1 MNFIAYHARSVA
13 RIGLGAVQ
21 AILLAVHAVL
31 RLLCRL
37 LGVRTPASPSMSAL
51 RSTAA
56 EIDQS
61 LGEALQIAQRCPQKP
76 AASEIAA
83 AVHRYASAHT
93 PQERAAIDLTGLN
106 GKQYAWLMGLSDA
119 ELSRLASVGVDS
131 CARVLAG
138 RRCGVVGLPAI
149 GAPAGSDAMTHP
161 KHADDRGNAQALL
174 SQRIRASRESGIGL
188 ERDRRTP
195 A

>member
-1 MNFIAYHARSVA
+1 MNFIADTARAVA
-13 RIGLGAVQ
+13 RIGFGAMQ

-37 LGVRTPASPSMSAL
+37 VGIPTPASPSMPAF

-61 LGEALQIAQRCPQKP
+61 MGDALQVAHRCAQKP
-76 AASEIAA
+76 VANETAA
-83 AVHRYASAHT
+83 AVHRYAAAQT
-93 PQERAAIDLTGLN
+93 PQERAAIDLTGLT
-106 GKQYAWLMGLSDA
+106 GEQFAWLMGLSDA
-119 ELSRLASVGVDS
+119 DLARLAGVGVDS

-138 RRCGVVGLPAI
+138 KRCGVVGLPAI
-149 GAPAGSDAMTHP
+149 GATTGGVAMTDP
-161 KHADDRGNAQALL
+161 EHADGRGNARALL
-174 SQRIRASRESGIGL
+174 GRRIQASKKSGPRS
-188 ERDRRTP
+188 EQDTRMP